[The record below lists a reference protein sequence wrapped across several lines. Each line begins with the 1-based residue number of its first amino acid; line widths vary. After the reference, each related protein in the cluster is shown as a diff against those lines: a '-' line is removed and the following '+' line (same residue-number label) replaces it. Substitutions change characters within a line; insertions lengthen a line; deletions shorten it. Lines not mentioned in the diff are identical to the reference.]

1 MTSASPAPSA
11 GPGGVAKT
19 PSPPGRPHS
28 APPTAGPPGSRPR
41 PRARVRRGLL
51 RALPVSPAVVLLAL
65 FLAGPIGYCAYI
77 AFTDLQLTGQAESSF
92 VGLDNFREAFGD
104 ERFLNAVWLTLVF
117 TFLSSIIGQNT
128 LGLALATLMQRA
140 SKPVRTLTGAIVV
153 TAWVLPEVVAGFL
166 LYAFFRREGT
176 LNAVLDFLHLPS
188 QNWLFTLP
196 ILAVSFANVWR
207 GTAFS
212 MLVYSA
218 ALNEIPKE
226 ITEAAEVDGA
236 GGWRRMWHITLPMI
250 RRSIGT
256 NLMLN
261 TLQTLSV
268 FGLIWVMTRG
278 GPGNDSQTLPLFMYE
293 QAFQKSMIGYGT
305 AVALLLLLVGSL
317 FSVVYMRLLR
327 TEV

>member
-1 MTSASPAPSA
+1 MNRRAT
-11 GPGGVAKT
+11 
-19 PSPPGRPHS
+19 
-28 APPTAGPPGSRPR
+28 TA
-41 PRARVRRGLL
+41 L
-51 RALPVSPAVVLLAL
+51 RALPIAPATIIMLL
-65 FLAGPIGYCAYI
+65 FLAGPIAYCAYI

-92 VGLDNFREAFGD
+92 VGFANFRAAFKD
-104 ERFLNAVWLTLVF
+104 DAFLNAVRLTLVF
-117 TFLSSIIGQNT
+117 TFLSSIVGQNT
-128 LGLALATLMQRA
+128 LGLALAALMQRA
-140 SKPVRTLTGAIVV
+140 SKPVRTVTGAVVV

-176 LNAVLDFLHLPS
+176 LNAILGWLHLPG

-218 ALNEIPKE
+218 ALSEIPTE
-226 ITEAAEVDGA
+226 ISEAAEVDGA
-236 GGWRRMWHITLPMI
+236 NAWQRLWRVTLPMI

-278 GPGNDSQTLPLFMYE
+278 GPGNHSQTLPLFMYE

-305 AVALLLLLVGSL
+305 AVALLLLVVGSL
-317 FSVVYMRLLR
+317 FSLVYMRLLR
-327 TEV
+327 PEA

>member
-1 MTSASPAPSA
+1 MSVGTRAAPATP
-11 GPGGVAKT
+11 VAAT
-19 PSPPGRPHS
+19 AVSSRRPGR
-28 APPTAGPPGSRPR
+28 
-41 PRARVRRGLL
+41 ARLLARGL
-51 RALPVSPAVVLLAL
+51 PVVPAVVLLLL
-65 FLAGPIGYCAYI
+65 FLAGPIVYCAYI
-77 AFTDLQLTGQAESSF
+77 AFTDLQLTGQAHSSF
-92 VGLDNFREAFGD
+92 VGFDNFRAAFKDEA
-104 ERFLNAVWLTLVF
+104 FLNAVWLTLVF
-117 TFLSSIIGQNT
+117 TVLSSLVGQNT
-128 LGLALATLMQRA
+128 LGLTLAALMQRA
-140 SKPVRTLTGAIVV
+140 SKPVRTLVGGIVI

-176 LNAVLDFLHLPS
+176 LNAILDWLHLPT

-278 GPGNDSQTLPLFMYE
+278 GPGNRSQTLPLFMYE

-305 AVALLLLLVGSL
+305 AVALLLLVVGAL

>member
-1 MTSASPAPSA
+1 MTAAAPHT
-11 GPGGVAKT
+11 GPGPAK
-19 PSPPGRPHS
+19 SPPGPS
-28 APPTAGPPGSRPR
+28 APARRAPR
-41 PRARVRRGLL
+41 RLLPRFLPL
-51 RALPVSPAVVLLAL
+51 TPALVLLLL
-65 FLAGPIGYCAYI
+65 FLAGPIAYCVLI
-77 AFTDLQLTGQAESSF
+77 AFTDLQLTGQAEESF
-92 VGLDNFREAFGD
+92 VGLENFRRAFGD
-104 ERFLNAVWLTLVF
+104 EEFLNAVWLTLVF
-117 TFLSSIIGQNT
+117 TVVSSLIGQNT
-128 LGLALATLMQRA
+128 LGLALAVLMRRA
-140 SKPVRTLTGAIVV
+140 SKPVRTLTGGIVV

-176 LNAVLDFLHLPS
+176 LNAILDWLRLPS

-218 ALNEIPKE
+218 ALSEIPEE

-278 GPGNDSQTLPLFMYE
+278 GPGGKSRTLPLFMYE
-293 QAFQKSMIGYGT
+293 QAFQNSLIGYGT

-317 FSVVYMRLLR
+317 FSLVYVRLLR

>member
-1 MTSASPAPSA
+1 M
-11 GPGGVAKT
+11 
-19 PSPPGRPHS
+19 RHH
-28 APPTAGPPGSRPR
+28 RPR
-41 PRARVRRGLL
+41 IT
-51 RALPVSPAVVLLAL
+51 RALPLSPAVVLLLL
-65 FLAGPIGYCAYI
+65 FLAGPIAYCVYI
-77 AFTDLQLTGQAESSF
+77 AFTDLQLTGQAHASF
-92 VGLDNFREAFGD
+92 VGFANFRHAFQD
-104 ERFLNAVWLTLVF
+104 AEFRNAVWLTLVF
-117 TFLSSIIGQNT
+117 TVLSSLIGQNT
-128 LGLALATLMQRA
+128 LGLALAALMKRA
-140 SKPVRTLTGAIVV
+140 SKPVRTLTGGVV
-153 TAWVLPEVVAGFL
+153 ITAWVLPEVVAGFL

-176 LNAVLDFLHLPS
+176 LNALLEWLHLPR

-196 ILAVSFANVWR
+196 VLAVSFANVWR

-218 ALNEIPKE
+218 ALDEIPSE

-278 GPGNDSQTLPLFMYE
+278 GPGNKSQTLPLFMYE
-293 QAFQKSMIGYGT
+293 QAFQNSMIGYAT

-317 FSVVYMRLLR
+317 FSVVYLRLLR

>member
-1 MTSASPAPSA
+1 MSAVGTRSAAEKSTAAPA
-11 GPGGVAKT
+11 V
-19 PSPPGRPHS
+19 R
-28 APPTAGPPGSRPR
+28 RPR
-41 PRARVRRGLL
+41 RSLA
-51 RALPVSPAVVLLAL
+51 RALPVAPGVVLLLL
-65 FLAGPIGYCAYI
+65 FLAGPIGYCVYL

-92 VGLDNFREAFGD
+92 VGLDNFTEAFGD
-104 ERFLNAVWLTLVF
+104 KDFLNAVWLTLVF
-117 TFLSSIIGQNT
+117 TVVSSLIGQNI
-128 LGLALATLMQRA
+128 LGLTLAALMQRA
-140 SKPVRTLTGAIVV
+140 SGPVRTLTGGIVV
-153 TAWVLPEVVAGFL
+153 AAWVLPEVVAGFL

-176 LNAVLDFLHLPS
+176 LNAVLDWLHLPA
-188 QNWLFTLP
+188 QNWLYTLP

-226 ITEAAEVDGA
+226 ITEAAQVDGA
-236 GGWRRMWHITLPMI
+236 SGRRRMWHITLPMI

-278 GPGNDSQTLPLFMYE
+278 GPGSRSQTLPLYMYE
-293 QAFQKSMIGYGT
+293 QAFQNSMIGYAT

-317 FSVVYMRLLR
+317 FSLVYMRLLR

>member
-1 MTSASPAPSA
+1 M
-11 GPGGVAKT
+11 
-19 PSPPGRPHS
+19 
-28 APPTAGPPGSRPR
+28 
-41 PRARVRRGLL
+41 
-51 RALPVSPAVVLLAL
+51 AL
-65 FLAGPIGYCAYI
+65 FLAGPIAYCVYI
-77 AFTDLQLTGQAESSF
+77 AFTDLQLTGQADSSF
-92 VGLDNFREAFGD
+92 VGFDNFTAAFHD
-104 ERFLNAVWLTLVF
+104 PAFLNAVRLTLVF
-117 TFLSSIIGQNT
+117 TFLSSVVGQNT
-128 LGLALATLMQRA
+128 LGLALAALMKRA
-140 SKPVRTLTGAIVV
+140 SKPVRTVTGAVVV

-176 LNAVLDFLHLPS
+176 LNAILDQLGLPS

-218 ALNEIPKE
+218 ALDEIPAE

-236 GGWRRMWHITLPMI
+236 NAWQRLWHVTLPMI

-278 GPGNDSQTLPLFMYE
+278 GPSNHSQTLPLFMYE

-305 AVALLLLLVGSL
+305 AVALLLLVVGSL

-327 TEV
+327 SEP

>member
-1 MTSASPAPSA
+1 MVTRRIA
-11 GPGGVAKT
+11 
-19 PSPPGRPHS
+19 
-28 APPTAGPPGSRPR
+28 
-41 PRARVRRGLL
+41 RGLPL
-51 RALPVSPAVVLLAL
+51 VPALVLILL
-65 FLAGPIGYCAYI
+65 FLGGPIVYCAWI
-77 AFTDLQLTGQAESSF
+77 AFTDLQLTGQAHSSF
-92 VGLDNFREAFGD
+92 VGFANFRRAFRD
-104 ERFLNAVWLTLVF
+104 DAFLNAVWLTLVF
-117 TFLSSIIGQNT
+117 TVLSSLVGQNT
-128 LGLALATLMQRA
+128 LGLALAALMRRA
-140 SKPVRTLTGAIVV
+140 SKPVRTLTGGIVV

-166 LYAFFRREGT
+166 LYAFFRKEGT
-176 LNAVLDFLHLPS
+176 LNAILGLLHLPS

-218 ALNEIPKE
+218 ALDEIPSE
-226 ITEAAEVDGA
+226 IEESAEVDGA
-236 GGWRRMWHITLPMI
+236 GGWQRMWHITLPMI

-278 GPGNDSQTLPLFMYE
+278 GPGGKSQTLPLFMYE
-293 QAFQKSMIGYGT
+293 QAFQNSMIGYGT

>member
-1 MTSASPAPSA
+1 MTATAP
-11 GPGGVAKT
+11 
-19 PSPPGRPHS
+19 H
-28 APPTAGPPGSRPR
+28 PR
-41 PRARVRRGLL
+41 PTRTPEDGHPAHGPRRTL
-51 RALPVSPAVVLLAL
+51 RILPLTPAVVLLLL
-65 FLAGPIGYCAYI
+65 FLAGPIAYCVYI
-77 AFTDLQLTGQAESSF
+77 AFTDLQLTGQAEESF
-92 VGLDNFREAFGD
+92 VGLDNFTRAFGD
-104 ERFLNAVWLTLVF
+104 EAFLNAVWLTLVF
-117 TFLSSIIGQNT
+117 TVLSSLIGQNT
-128 LGLALATLMQRA
+128 LGLALAVLMRRA
-140 SKPVRTLTGAIVV
+140 SKPVRTLTGGIVV

-176 LNAVLDFLHLPS
+176 LNAILDWLHLPS

-236 GGWRRMWHITLPMI
+236 GGRHRMWHITLPMI

-278 GPGNDSQTLPLFMYE
+278 GPGGRSQTLPLFMYE
-293 QAFQKSMIGYGT
+293 QAFQNSLIGYGT

-317 FSVVYMRLLR
+317 FSLIYLRLLR

>member
-1 MTSASPAPSA
+1 MSP
-11 GPGGVAKT
+11 
-19 PSPPGRPHS
+19 
-28 APPTAGPPGSRPR
+28 
-41 PRARVRRGLL
+41 RRRFV
-51 RALPVSPAVVLLAL
+51 RALPLAPAVVLILL
-65 FLAGPIGYCAYI
+65 FLAGPIAYCVYI
-77 AFTDLQLTGQAESSF
+77 AFTDLQLTGQAHASF
-92 VGLDNFREAFGD
+92 VGFANFRHAFED
-104 ERFLNAVWLTLVF
+104 DAFLNAVWLTLVF
-117 TFLSSIIGQNT
+117 TVLSSLIGQNT
-128 LGLALATLMQRA
+128 LGLALAALMKRA
-140 SKPVRTLTGAIVV
+140 SKPVRTLTGGVVV
-153 TAWVLPEVVAGFL
+153 TGWVLPEVVAGFL

-176 LNAVLDFLHLPS
+176 LNAILDRLHLPG

-218 ALNEIPKE
+218 ALDEIPAE

-278 GPGNDSQTLPLFMYE
+278 GPGNRSQTLPLFMYE
-293 QAFQKSMIGYGT
+293 QAFQNSMIGYGT

-317 FSVVYMRLLR
+317 FSVVYLRLLR

>member
-1 MTSASPAPSA
+1 MTA
-11 GPGGVAKT
+11 
-19 PSPPGRPHS
+19 R
-28 APPTAGPPGSRPR
+28 R
-41 PRARVRRGLL
+41 RAA
-51 RALPVSPAVVLLAL
+51 RALPLTPALVLLLL
-65 FLAGPIGYCAYI
+65 FLAGPIAYCAYI
-77 AFTDLQLTGQAESSF
+77 AFTDLQLTGQAHSSF
-92 VGLDNFREAFGD
+92 VGLANFRRAFRD
-104 ERFLNAVWLTLVF
+104 DAFLNAVWLTLVF
-117 TFLSSIIGQNT
+117 TVLSSLVGQNT
-128 LGLALATLMQRA
+128 LGLALAALMKRA
-140 SKPVRTLTGAIVV
+140 SKPVRTLTGGVVV

-176 LNAVLDFLHLPS
+176 LNAILDQLHLPR

-196 ILAVSFANVWR
+196 VLAVSFANVWR

-218 ALNEIPKE
+218 ALDGIPAE

-278 GPGNDSQTLPLFMYE
+278 GPGNRSQTLPLYMYE
-293 QAFQKSMIGYGT
+293 QAFQNSMIGYGT

-317 FSVVYMRLLR
+317 FSVVYLRLLR

>member
-1 MTSASPAPSA
+1 MTSALPHTKTA
-11 GPGGVAKT
+11 GGGPETTGPV
-19 PSPPGRPHS
+19 P
-28 APPTAGPPGSRPR
+28 AGPPSGRRTPG
-41 PRARVRRGLL
+41 ARVRRALV
-51 RALPVSPAVVLLAL
+51 RALPVSPALVLLLL
-65 FLAGPIGYCAYI
+65 FLAGPIAYCAWI
-77 AFTDLQLTGQAESSF
+77 AFTDLQLTGQAHSSF
-92 VGLDNFREAFGD
+92 VGLANFRKAFAD
-104 ERFLNAVWLTLVF
+104 EEFINAVWLTLVF
-117 TFLSSIIGQNT
+117 TVVSSLLGQNT

-140 SKPVRTLTGAIVV
+140 SKPVRTLTGGVV
-153 TAWVLPEVVAGFL
+153 ITAWVLPEVVAGFL

-176 LNAVLDFLHLPS
+176 LDAILRWLHLPT

-218 ALNEIPKE
+218 ALNEIPSE
-226 ITEAAEVDGA
+226 ITEAAQVDGA

-278 GPGNDSQTLPLFMYE
+278 GPGNKSQTLPLYMYE
-293 QAFQKSMIGYGT
+293 QAFQNSMIGYAT
-305 AVALLLLLVGSL
+305 AVALLLLVVGSL
-317 FSVVYMRLLR
+317 FSLVYLRLLR

>member
-1 MTSASPAPSA
+1 MTAAPPA
-11 GPGGVAKT
+11 GPGVVKT
-19 PSPPGRPHS
+19 PPGPT
-28 APPTAGPPGSRPR
+28 APPPAPKTRTAR
-41 PRARVRRGLL
+41 RALV
-51 RALPVSPAVVLLAL
+51 RALPVSPAVVLLVL
-65 FLAGPIGYCAYI
+65 FLAGPIAYCAYI

-92 VGLDNFREAFGD
+92 VGFDNFREAFQD
-104 ERFLNAVWLTLVF
+104 DAFLNAVWLTLVF
-117 TFLSSIIGQNT
+117 TVLSSLIGQNT
-128 LGLALATLMQRA
+128 LGLALAALMQRA
-140 SKPVRTLTGAIVV
+140 SKPVRTLTGGIVI

-176 LNAVLDFLHLPS
+176 LNAVLDWLHLPS
-188 QNWLFTLP
+188 QNWLYTLP

-218 ALNEIPKE
+218 ALNEIPQE

-278 GPGNDSQTLPLFMYE
+278 GPGTRSQTLPLFMYE

-305 AVALLLLLVGSL
+305 AVALLLLVVGSL
-317 FSVVYMRLLR
+317 FSLVYMRLLR

>member
-1 MTSASPAPSA
+1 MSRR
-11 GPGGVAKT
+11 
-19 PSPPGRPHS
+19 PGRDR
-28 APPTAGPPGSRPR
+28 PGQVRPR
-41 PRARVRRGLL
+41 RARRRFV
-51 RALPVSPAVVLLAL
+51 RALPLTPAVVLILL
-65 FLAGPIGYCAYI
+65 FLAGPIAYCVYI
-77 AFTDLQLTGQAESSF
+77 AFTDLQLTGQAHASF
-92 VGLDNFREAFGD
+92 VGFDNFRRAFRD
-104 ERFLNAVWLTLVF
+104 SEFLNAVWLTLVF
-117 TFLSSIIGQNT
+117 TVLSSLVGQNT
-128 LGLALATLMQRA
+128 LGLALAALMKRA
-140 SKPVRTLTGAIVV
+140 SKPVRTLTGGVVV

-176 LNAVLDFLHLPS
+176 LNAILDALHLPG

-218 ALNEIPKE
+218 ALDEIPAE

-250 RRSIGT
+250 RRSIAT

-278 GPGNDSQTLPLFMYE
+278 GPGNKSQTLPLFMYE
-293 QAFQKSMIGYGT
+293 QAFQNSMIGYGT

-317 FSVVYMRLLR
+317 FSVVYLRLLR

>member
-1 MTSASPAPSA
+1 MKGPAVEGA
-11 GPGGVAKT
+11 
-19 PSPPGRPHS
+19 
-28 APPTAGPPGSRPR
+28 PR
-41 PRARVRRGLL
+41 PAL
-51 RALPVSPAVVLLAL
+51 RALARALPLTPATVLLVL
-65 FLAGPIGYCAYI
+65 FLAGPVAYCAFI
-77 AFTDLQLTGQAESSF
+77 AFTDLQLTGQAEDSF
-92 VGLDNFREAFGD
+92 IGFENFRTAFGD
-104 ERFLNAVWLTLVF
+104 EAFLNAVRLTLVF
-117 TFLSSIIGQNT
+117 TVVSALLGQNT
-128 LGLALATLMQRA
+128 LGLALAALMRRA
-140 SKPVRTLTGAIVV
+140 SKPVRTLVGGIVV

-176 LNAVLDFLHLPS
+176 LNAVLDWLRLPT
-188 QNWLFTLP
+188 QNWLYTLP

-226 ITEAAEVDGA
+226 ITEAAEMDGA

-256 NLMLN
+256 NLMLI

-278 GPGNDSQTLPLFMYE
+278 GPGGRSQTLPLFMYE
-293 QAFQKSMIGYGT
+293 EAFQKSMIGYGT
-305 AVALLLLLVGSL
+305 AVALLLLVVGSL
-317 FSVVYMRLLR
+317 FSVIYLRLLR

>member
-1 MTSASPAPSA
+1 M
-11 GPGGVAKT
+11 
-19 PSPPGRPHS
+19 
-28 APPTAGPPGSRPR
+28 
-41 PRARVRRGLL
+41 RRRHLVL
-51 RALPVSPAVVLLAL
+51 RTLPLAPAVVLLAL
-65 FLAGPIGYCAYI
+65 FLAGPIAYCVYI
-77 AFTDLQLTGQAESSF
+77 AFTDLQLTGQAHSSF
-92 VGLDNFREAFGD
+92 VGLANFRRAFRD
-104 ERFLNAVWLTLVF
+104 DAFLNAVWLTLVF
-117 TFLSSIIGQNT
+117 TVLSSLVGQNT
-128 LGLALATLMQRA
+128 LGLALAALMKRA
-140 SKPVRTLTGAIVV
+140 SKPVRTLAGGVVV

-176 LNAVLDFLHLPS
+176 LNAILDWLHLPRE
-188 QNWLFTLP
+188 NWLFTLP
-196 ILAVSFANVWR
+196 VLAVSFANVWR

-218 ALNEIPKE
+218 ALDEIPAE

-236 GGWRRMWHITLPMI
+236 GGWRRLWHITLPMI

-278 GPGNDSQTLPLFMYE
+278 GPGDRSQTLPLFMYE
-293 QAFQKSMIGYGT
+293 QAFQNSMIGYGT

-317 FSVVYMRLLR
+317 FSAVYLRLLR

>member
-1 MTSASPAPSA
+1 MRRR
-11 GPGGVAKT
+11 
-19 PSPPGRPHS
+19 PGR
-28 APPTAGPPGSRPR
+28 ARPGQ
-41 PRARVRRGLL
+41 ARRRLVRV
-51 RALPVSPAVVLLAL
+51 LPLTPAVVLILL
-65 FLAGPIGYCAYI
+65 FLAGPIAYCVYI
-77 AFTDLQLTGQAESSF
+77 AFTDLQLTGQAHASF
-92 VGLDNFREAFGD
+92 VGFDNFRRAFRD
-104 ERFLNAVWLTLVF
+104 SEFLNAVWLTLVF
-117 TFLSSIIGQNT
+117 TVLSSLVGQNT
-128 LGLALATLMQRA
+128 LGLALAALMKRA
-140 SKPVRTLTGAIVV
+140 SKPVRTLTGGVVV

-176 LNAVLDFLHLPS
+176 LNAILEWLHLPR

-196 ILAVSFANVWR
+196 VLAVSFANVWR

-218 ALNEIPKE
+218 ALDEIPAE

-236 GGWRRMWHITLPMI
+236 GGWRRTWHITLPMI
-250 RRSIGT
+250 RRSIAT

-278 GPGNDSQTLPLFMYE
+278 GPGNKSQTLPLFMYE
-293 QAFQKSMIGYGT
+293 QAFQNSMIGYGT

-317 FSVVYMRLLR
+317 FSVVYLRLLR